1 MTLTNKVIF
10 LFLTFSVAEELER
23 DTRGLD
29 SQGFKALIDIG
40 RLISNFGVEN
50 IEGQVNG
57 FVALVGKNV
66 VIFYFLIF
74 ASFIAHFVTF
84 FFTIFVMRNKKIWN
98 STRMPIPVPDDA
110 SDFAYDT
117 NEREY
122 FPAKISDITL
132 TPETYV

>member
-1 MTLTNKVIF
+1 MTLTSKVIL

-66 VIFYFLIF
+66 VIFYFLLF
-74 ASFIAHFVTF
+74 DSFIAHFVTF
-84 FFTIFVMRNKKIWN
+84 FFTIFAMRNKKIRN
-98 STRMPIPVPDDA
+98 SARMPIPVPDDA

>member
-66 VIFYFLIF
+66 AIFYFLLF

-84 FFTIFVMRNKKIWN
+84 FFTIFVMRNKKIRA
-98 STRMPIPVPDDA
+98 SARMPIPVPDDA

>member
-84 FFTIFVMRNKKIWN
+84 FFTIFVMRNKKIRD
-98 STRMPIPVPDDA
+98 SVRMPIPVPDDA